1 MDIAI
6 SSPTRLKSP
15 VLPGKIYKPKREINR
30 NEERNNAFLIRDTSL
45 AQGSDIKVDIS
56 SLSKN
61 KIDYQVNLE
70 TNELVIRVLD
80 SESGEVIRQI
90 PGEDF
95 LRLNSRITEFN
106 QKIVNESV

>member
-6 SSPTRLKSP
+6 SSPTRLKN
-15 VLPGKIYKPKREINR
+15 PGLSGKAYRPKREINR
-30 NEERNNAFLIRDTSL
+30 NEESNDAFLIRDTSF
-45 AQGSDIKVDIS
+45 AQGSEIKVDIS

-80 SESGEVIRQI
+80 SESGKVIRQI
-90 PGEDF
+90 PGEEF
-95 LRLNSRITEFN
+95 LRLTSRIRDFN
-106 QKIVNESV
+106 QKILNESV

>member
-6 SSPTRLKSP
+6 SSPTRLKNP

-30 NEERNNAFLIRDTSL
+30 NEESNNAFLIRDTSL

-56 SLSKN
+56 SLNKN

-80 SESGEVIRQI
+80 SESGKVIRQI
-90 PGEDF
+90 PGEEF
-95 LRLNSRITEFN
+95 LRLTSRITEFN

>member
-15 VLPGKIYKPKREINR
+15 VLPGKIYKPKREMYR
-30 NEERNNAFLIRDTSL
+30 NEESNDAFLIRDTSF
-45 AQGSDIKVDIS
+45 AQGSEIKVDIS

-80 SESGEVIRQI
+80 SESGKVIRQI
-90 PGEDF
+90 PGEEF
-95 LRLNSRITEFN
+95 LRLTSRITEFN
-106 QKIVNESV
+106 QKILNESV

>member
-6 SSPTRLKSP
+6 SSPTRLKNP

-30 NEERNNAFLIRDTSL
+30 NEESNNAFLIRDTSL

-61 KIDYQVNLE
+61 KIDYP
-70 TNELVIRVLD
+70 ELVGTILH
-80 SESGEVIRQI
+80 EALHY
-90 PGEDF
+90 F
-95 LRLNSRITEFN
+95 AYFN
-106 QKIVNESV
+106 KKEICEKDEHYVMRALGDDC